1 MYKCALRLPLLWACD
16 LEFDGLIP
24 TQLMRGIFNFNPPLK
39 TKEMPRWS
47 LDLILSYLESENFE
61 PLEEINDYL
70 LTQKTLFLILLA
82 SGRRNGD
89 ITNLSRVFKEVESS
103 EIELY
108 IVGAWIST

>member
-1 MYKCALRLPLLWACD
+1 
-16 LEFDGLIP
+16 
-24 TQLMRGIFNFNPPLK
+24 MRGIFNFNPPLK

-47 LDLILSYLESENFE
+47 LDLILSYLKSENFE

-89 ITNLSRVFKEVESS
+89 ITNLSRVFKEVENS